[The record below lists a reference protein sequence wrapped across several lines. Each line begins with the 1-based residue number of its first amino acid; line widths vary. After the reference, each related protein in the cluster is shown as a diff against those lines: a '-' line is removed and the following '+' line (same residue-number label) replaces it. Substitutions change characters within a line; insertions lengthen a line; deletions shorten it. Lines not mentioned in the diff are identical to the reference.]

1 MTTVLTGTVL
11 TPEPAEAI
19 AIEAGKIAA
28 VGSAR
33 ALLARFDDATQVDL
47 DGRVAVPGFID
58 PHHHLSIACVHR
70 SAVDLRHSRAIE
82 ELLAEIRRAAERTPV
97 GKWIYAFGHDEQVL
111 AERRHPTA
119 AELEAAAPE
128 HPVFA
133 YHYSCHEGVVNER
146 ALALLGLDAKSPD
159 PPGGL
164 LDRDA
169 RGRLTGRLVA
179 AALGP
184 AEAKARAS
192 RIAEKLDDILDH
204 FVEYERELFAVG
216 ITRIADATVSSDLAL
231 LYRKAR
237 AERGFR
243 LPVVMMPSSDRG
255 ILEPAWDRVGN
266 VTTGEG
272 DDALSTGALKLI
284 LDGANRCALCLGPGQ
299 AAGMAL
305 RTLASALLRRSLDP
319 LRPSADVD
327 ARYSRG
333 AIRTGLMY
341 YDDESAKR
349 IVAEATGQGLAV
361 ALHAIGNAAVS
372 QALTALRNDRGKLRP
387 RIEHA
392 SILDADHVR
401 RIADQGVTVVTQ
413 PGFLLLPTSDHLHL
427 PPSLRFMPLRRLL
440 DAGVLVAGSSDAPVT
455 HFDPLVGM
463 SSAVTRK
470 TLSGR
475 RLHPEQAIS
484 PSEALALY
492 TKSAA
497 RALGLEDRVGS
508 LEVGKRADIA
518 VLSADPRV
526 TRDLRVEQTWLF
538 GEPVFE
544 RD

>member
-1 MTTVLTGTVL
+1 M
-11 TPEPAEAI
+11 
-19 AIEAGKIAA
+19 
-28 VGSAR
+28 
-33 ALLARFDDATQVDL
+33 
-47 DGRVAVPGFID
+47 
-58 PHHHLSIACVHR
+58 
-70 SAVDLRHSRAIE
+70 
-82 ELLAEIRRAAERTPV
+82 
-97 GKWIYAFGHDEQVL
+97 
-111 AERRHPTA
+111 
-119 AELEAAAPE
+119 
-128 HPVFA
+128 
-133 YHYSCHEGVVNER
+133 VNER

-169 RGRLTGRLVA
+169 RGRLTGRLVE